1 LAAFGVGVNGATW
14 NTGGA
19 GVSSLELVIVGWL
32 LLQNAIDVALAVQDA
47 NDPHRVLHHHI

>member
-1 LAAFGVGVNGATW
+1 LAAFGVGVNSA
-14 NTGGA
+14 NAGGA